1 MCGWNMISHVHG
13 ANGRSFLL
21 RKRRLQGNLLETYTI
36 LRGFGAIDPR
46 ESFSFREL
54 KELRVHLLTLVRA
67 RVRTIFKQT
76 FFAIVVVNLMKRLSE
91 VIVVPAIYCFDSRLV
106 KAWCEHFPGLFDPV
120 LPFLVSL

>member
-91 VIVVPAIYCFDSRLV
+91 VIVVPPYIASI
-106 KAWCEHFPGLFDPV
+106 PGLSRHGANISQVCSILSCLF
-120 LPFLVSL
+120 